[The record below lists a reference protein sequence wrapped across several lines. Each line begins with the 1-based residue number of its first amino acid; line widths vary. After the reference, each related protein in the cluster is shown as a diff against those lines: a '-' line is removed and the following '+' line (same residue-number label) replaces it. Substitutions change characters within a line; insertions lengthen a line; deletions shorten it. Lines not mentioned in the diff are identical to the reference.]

1 MRVGII
7 SPNVAL
13 NVGDHNK
20 MFEEPD
26 YPWPLDSLAK
36 KVSLLFDKIYLTH
49 DLDLTCEII
58 EGVSG
63 EFENDPKSGTIRYL
77 ILQGLLL
84 RPQDL
89 GYSSAATFLNAN
101 ITGNAATLHRQ
112 LSRIGNPDL
121 EDDPDGALI
130 GQPDVGDF
138 AAHDGVHPRMF
149 RRNVAG
155 MSIQKQKQ
163 EYESLLLRRNA
174 AILRQAGV
182 KDASIVGRL
191 FEQSDAEEH
200 YNPVWTVV
208 LKEMPQLDTR
218 ASWQD
223 VLDFRQEEHTQHLI
237 RSLRRWVRKAVSE
250 EWTLAELQDE
260 IRELTYDYENHL
272 RIARMSTQKG
282 FFEFLVTGAADLAE
296 NVVKLRFSKIGQL
309 ASVIRNRKV
318 KLLGEEAEAPGRE
331 IALITEIRKRF

>member
-26 YPWPLDSLAK
+26 YPWPLGSLAK

-77 ILQGLLL
+77 ILQG
-84 RPQDL
+84 
-89 GYSSAATFLNAN
+89 
-101 ITGNAATLHRQ
+101 
-112 LSRIGNPDL
+112 
-121 EDDPDGALI
+121 
-130 GQPDVGDF
+130 
-138 AAHDGVHPRMF
+138 
-149 RRNVAG
+149 
-155 MSIQKQKQ
+155 
-163 EYESLLLRRNA
+163 
-174 AILRQAGV
+174 
-182 KDASIVGRL
+182 
-191 FEQSDAEEH
+191 
-200 YNPVWTVV
+200 
-208 LKEMPQLDTR
+208 
-218 ASWQD
+218 
-223 VLDFRQEEHTQHLI
+223 
-237 RSLRRWVRKAVSE
+237 
-250 EWTLAELQDE
+250 
-260 IRELTYDYENHL
+260 
-272 RIARMSTQKG
+272 IARMSTQKG

-296 NVVKLRFSKIGQL
+296 HVVKLRFSKIGQL